1 MFEKAKLIQ
10 SDHSQP
16 YLLLN
21 FLNIEVILHSGN
33 TVETDI
39 YLKDTNEHDY
49 LSYNNAKTIFHII
62 LLSVLLLLFLMMKR
76 LR

>member
-16 YLLLN
+16 YSLLN
-21 FLNIEVILHSGN
+21 FLNIEVILHSGL
-33 TVETDI
+33 TIETDI

-49 LSYNNAKTIFHII
+49 LPYNNAKTIFHII
-62 LLSVLLLLFLMMKR
+62 LLSVLLFLFLMMKR